1 MRKLFCIL
9 TALLVFASCNKEEQ
23 LLEKMNFE
31 APVFTSSFEDYD
43 LEGKTKTYV
52 DGNVRLLWHEADEL
66 SVFTTT
72 LNQKYIFDGETGE
85 NSGTFTK
92 VSSEQF
98 GTGNDIDRNYAV
110 YPYISTNKLSNS
122 EVLTV
127 TLPATQD
134 YAVNS
139 FGRGANTMVA
149 VTSGL
154 NDYFLP
160 FKNVGGYLVI
170 KLYGD
175 DVTVSS
181 VELKGNN
188 GEKLSGKA
196 EVVAKYGQSPAVEMA
211 ETATE
216 VVTIDCGEEGVK
228 LGATQETPTQ
238 FWFVVPPTVFEK
250 GFTVT
255 ITDAVGGVME
265 QTTSRKYGIERNT
278 VSSMSAFE
286 VETNDRFVAVPTN
299 EIWYTSTDGEIVEP
313 KNTEGFGANIVSN
326 TYENGKGVIKFDG
339 EVTSV
344 GDEAFMDC
352 DNLKSINLPESITSI
367 IAWAFLWVYRR
378 TCCK

>member
-1 MRKLFCIL
+1 MKKLFCIL

-154 NDYFLP
+154 NDYFCRSRMLA
-160 FKNVGGYLVI
+160 VI
-170 KLYGD
+170 WL
-175 DVTVSS
+175 
-181 VELKGNN
+181 
-188 GEKLSGKA
+188 
-196 EVVAKYGQSPAVEMA
+196 
-211 ETATE
+211 
-216 VVTIDCGEEGVK
+216 
-228 LGATQETPTQ
+228 
-238 FWFVVPPTVFEK
+238 
-250 GFTVT
+250 
-255 ITDAVGGVME
+255 
-265 QTTSRKYGIERNT
+265 
-278 VSSMSAFE
+278 
-286 VETNDRFVAVPTN
+286 
-299 EIWYTSTDGEIVEP
+299 
-313 KNTEGFGANIVSN
+313 
-326 TYENGKGVIKFDG
+326 
-339 EVTSV
+339 
-344 GDEAFMDC
+344 
-352 DNLKSINLPESITSI
+352 
-367 IAWAFLWVYRR
+367 
-378 TCCK
+378 

>member
-1 MRKLFCIL
+1 MKKLFCIL

-175 DVTVSS
+175 DVTVAS

-196 EVVAKYGQSPAVEMA
+196 EVVAKYGQSPVVEMV

-367 IAWAFLWVYRR
+367 IAWAFGN
-378 TCCK
+378 CI